1 MLKEHIRQA
10 EEDAKSAV
18 CLGEQAEN
26 VGFGLGGAHLAK
38 VVLFSLGI
46 LGFGLHD
53 YALGLTVRA

>member
-1 MLKEHIRQA
+1 MSVGGKKRTQTFASGLMLKEHIRQA

-26 VGFGLGGAHLAK
+26 VGFRLGGAHLAK

-46 LGFGLHD
+46 
-53 YALGLTVRA
+53 